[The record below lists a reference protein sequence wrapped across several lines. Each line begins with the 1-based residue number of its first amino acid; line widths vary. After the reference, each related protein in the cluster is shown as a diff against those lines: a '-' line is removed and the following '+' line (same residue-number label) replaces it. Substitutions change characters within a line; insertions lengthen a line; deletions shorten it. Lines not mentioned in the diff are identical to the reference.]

1 MDSPK
6 IKVTIRQSNGDQFEI
21 EIESKA
27 LVKDLK
33 VACKEKSG
41 MEPEEM
47 RLIHKGKI
55 LKDDGDQ
62 TIDQYNIT
70 DGMTVHL
77 VKGKSANA
85 GAAGAGAG
93 ASTTASTGAAGAG
106 AAGAGA
112 AGAGA
117 AGADPFGGM
126 GGMGGYPGGM
136 GGFPG
141 GMGGMGGYPG
151 GMGGMGGMG
160 GPGG

>member
-6 IKVTIRQSNGDQFEI
+6 IKVVIRQSNGDQFDI

-27 LVKDLK
+27 FVKDLK

-41 MEPEEM
+41 MQPEEM

-85 GAAGAGAG
+85 TAPASSSSAGSTAASTGAATGAAAGGSAGASLGAGGAGAG
-93 ASTTASTGAAGAG
+93 ADPYAGL
-106 AAGAGA
+106 
-112 AGAGA
+112 
-117 AGADPFGGM
+117 
-126 GGMGGYPGGM
+126 GGYPGGM
-136 GGFPG
+136 GGMG
-141 GMGGMGGYPG
+141 GGMGGYPG
-151 GMGGMGGMG
+151 GMGGMNPQMMA
-160 GPGG
+160 

>member
-6 IKVTIRQSNGDQFEI
+6 IKVVIRQSNGDQFDV

-77 VKGKSANA
+77 VKGKSANSSSA
-85 GAAGAGAG
+85 ATGATSTTSAAAGATGA
-93 ASTTASTGAAGAG
+93 TGAAGAG
-106 AAGAGA
+106 A
-112 AGAGA
+112 AGA

-126 GGMGGYPGGM
+126 GGMGG
-136 GGFPG
+136 
-141 GMGGMGGYPG
+141 MGGYPG
-151 GMGGMGGMG
+151 GMGGMGMGPGMG
-160 GPGG
+160 G